1 MEHLDP
7 THLLDA
13 KPVAQQLTTA
23 DYVQLL
29 HPIAAI
35 GKPTIMT
42 SVAGMRMHSRIYRTY
57 EAPWIAECCVDTAAY
72 ITLNRFHG
80 PRRDRRLAA
89 LNALYLDLDVDL
101 APRALAS
108 DPAAWAQAFTRDVER
123 RGLPA
128 PSFVNFTGRGLA
140 AIWLINDLPPRA
152 RRRWSAAQKA
162 LIGLYRSHGADP
174 RCCDTARVFR
184 IPGSINLKS
193 GRTVEILGGSLQRH
207 SFEDL
212 ADRIYIASGRPT
224 RRELQARKRQKAS
237 SGKGGSRRSRLSPGQ
252 RFVAIQE
259 DLECLLDAWGGRVP
273 VGHRNTWLH
282 LWATCLTHQENP
294 GDIDARTHAMASIAT
309 PGLST
314 NEVGAIAKHAAER
327 AALLRSGSPMSDGRY
342 HYAGATLADLLC
354 VSDEMA
360 RALGLRQIFSMMERK
375 RRKAGRQ
382 RMRRAASGA
391 VTRASYLA
399 ANAISRTK
407 PWEAQGIS
415 RATWYRRQKV
425 GAETS
430 NMREPQEHLGET
442 GSCPLQG
449 ASLSRRLGEG
459 EGVTRTTAQ
468 PSPNTPTRTTGAENL
483 IRSQGERSGADRRG
497 QEALSL
503 AARAE
508 LVVIRHRAETP
519 EGQAVTGLQADEVVL
534 REMAFDAVDDVDPAS
549 SIGFAL
555 HRDAATEPSEARRKP
570 EPNCRPHSIAVAPA
584 RPHDLVEVF
593 VWRGVEKALEAL
605 GIPRPIPSGGVPEV
619 THPEVHPDGD
629 DDGGDRQN
637 DLEGGHGLFCIRCC
651 MIA

>member
-13 KPVAQQLTTA
+13 KPVAQLLTTA

-108 DPAAWAQAFTRDVER
+108 DPAAWAQAFTRDVEH

-237 SGKGGSRRSRLSPGQ
+237 SWKGGSRRSRLSPGQ

-259 DLECLLDAWGGRVP
+259 DLERLLDAWGGRVP

-294 GDIDARTHAMASIAT
+294 GDVDARTHAMASIAT
-309 PGLST
+309 PGSPPT
-314 NEVGAIAKHAAER
+314 KWVPSPSMPRKGQRFPEADHRCRTAAIIMPAPHLPTCSA
-327 AALLRSGSPMSDGRY
+327 
-342 HYAGATLADLLC
+342 
-354 VSDEMA
+354 
-360 RALGLRQIFSMMERK
+360 
-375 RRKAGRQ
+375 
-382 RMRRAASGA
+382 
-391 VTRASYLA
+391 
-399 ANAISRTK
+399 SRTR
-407 PWEAQGIS
+407 WRVRSACGRS
-415 RATWYRRQKV
+415 
-425 GAETS
+425 
-430 NMREPQEHLGET
+430 
-442 GSCPLQG
+442 
-449 ASLSRRLGEG
+449 
-459 EGVTRTTAQ
+459 
-468 PSPNTPTRTTGAENL
+468 SP
-483 IRSQGERSGADRRG
+483 
-497 QEALSL
+497 
-503 AARAE
+503 
-508 LVVIRHRAETP
+508 
-519 EGQAVTGLQADEVVL
+519 
-534 REMAFDAVDDVDPAS
+534 
-549 SIGFAL
+549 
-555 HRDAATEPSEARRKP
+555 
-570 EPNCRPHSIAVAPA
+570 
-584 RPHDLVEVF
+584 
-593 VWRGVEKALEAL
+593 
-605 GIPRPIPSGGVPEV
+605 
-619 THPEVHPDGD
+619 
-629 DDGGDRQN
+629 
-637 DLEGGHGLFCIRCC
+637 
-651 MIA
+651 

>member
-7 THLLDA
+7 AHLLDA
-13 KPVAQQLTTA
+13 QPVAQQLTTA
-23 DYVQLL
+23 DYVKLL
-29 HPIAAI
+29 HPITAI

-42 SVAGMRMHSRIYRTY
+42 AVTGMRMHSRIYRTY

-101 APRALAS
+101 APRTLAS

-123 RGLPA
+123 RGLPV

-162 LIGLYRSHGADP
+162 LIGLYRRYGADP

-207 SFEDL
+207 SFEDF

-224 RRELQARKRQKAS
+224 RRELQARKRQKPS
-237 SGKGGSRRSRLSPGQ
+237 SGQGVSRRSRLSPGQ

-259 DLECLLDAWGGRVP
+259 DLERLLDAWGGRVP

-294 GDIDARTHAMASIAT
+294 GDVDARTHAMASIAT

-327 AALLRSGSPMSDGRY
+327 AALPRSGSPMSDGRY
-342 HYAGATLADLLC
+342 HYAGETLADLLC
-354 VSDEMA
+354 VSDEIA
-360 RALGLRQIFSMMERK
+360 RALGLRQIFSLTERK
-375 RRKAGRQ
+375 RRKADKQ
-382 RMRRAASGA
+382 RMRRSNSGA
-391 VTRASYLA
+391 VTRARYLA
-399 ANAISRTK
+399 SNATSRTK

-415 RATWYRRQKV
+415 RATWYRRQKAE
-425 GAETS
+425 AETS
-430 NMREPQEHLGET
+430 NMREAREHLGET

-449 ASLSRRLGEG
+449 ALLCRRLGEG
-459 EGVTRTTAQ
+459 EGVTRTTGQ
-468 PSPNTPTRTTGAENL
+468 SSPNTPTRTTGAENL
-483 IRSQGERSGADRRG
+483 ARIQGERSGADNGAR
-497 QEALSL
+497 EAPSVS
-503 AARAE
+503 ARTE
-508 LVVIRHRAETP
+508 LVVVRHRAETP
-519 EGQAVTGLQADEVVL
+519 EGQVVTGFQADGVEL
-534 REMAFDAVDDVDPAS
+534 RRMAFA
-549 SIGFAL
+549 SIGGTGLTPSIGHAL
-555 HRDAATEPSEARRKP
+555 HRDATAKPRGAKRKSEL
-570 EPNCRPHSIAVAPA
+570 NCRPHSIAVAPA
-584 RPHDLVEVF
+584 RPHDLVEVL

-605 GIPRPIPSGGVPEV
+605 WIPWPIPSGGVSEV
-619 THPEVHPDGD
+619 PHAKAHPDGD
-629 DDGGDRQN
+629 DDGGDRED
-637 DLEGGHGLFCIRCC
+637 DLEGGHGLSCIRCC